1 MLEVGAQMPEFTMRD
16 TKREEVTREFFRG
29 APAVLAFFP
38 MAFTGG

>member
-1 MLEVGAQMPEFTMRD
+1 MLEIGAKMPTFSLRD
-16 TKREEVTREFFRG
+16 TKREEVTQDAFAG

>member
-1 MLEVGAQMPEFTMRD
+1 MLQAGERMPAFTLRNA
-16 TKREEVTREFFRG
+16 KREEVTQDAFAG